1 MKKLLLFILTAV
13 TIISQAQTSNFIHTS
28 GKYILGPC
36 NDTLTIK
43 GINYAPYNWGYTLSD
58 LKMDQIAQTGA
69 NAVRIVWYWS
79 NPGANVYYN
88 YVALDS
94 AISKC
99 VQHKMIAIV
108 ELHDFTCANNPSTL
122 TSGAG
127 WWTNS
132 SVFPILQKYKQSI
145 IINIANEALQVNWAS
160 NSTTALATYKSTYQ
174 TIITNLRNVTGFDFP
189 LMIDAP
195 DCGQTSDAFITS
207 NTATDLITFDP
218 KHNIIFSAHAY
229 WYGYANNDSLQ
240 MATKINN
247 VVAQNIPFVLGEIAN
262 QQDDATMCQYNL
274 NYKPLLNYCEN
285 KKISWLA
292 WSWDHDGCSA
302 RQLSST
308 GNFTNL
314 TAYGNDIVNN
324 ATYGLLSHPAA
335 KSSYLINNKS
345 CNSTTSI
352 NDIDPKINFSMAP
365 NPATNE
371 LTLTSSH
378 QIENIKLLDVSGRLL
393 KEYLHI
399 ISNTI
404 TIPLSGL
411 NAGTYFVEVK
421 TINGQA
427 AIQKLIT
434 Q

>member
-1 MKKLLLFILTAV
+1 MKKLLLSLLTV
-13 TIISQAQTSNFIHTS
+13 VSISLQSQTSNFIHTS

-58 LKMDQIAQTGA
+58 LKIDQISQTGA

-79 NPGANVYYN
+79 NPGATVYYN

-99 VQHKMIAIV
+99 IQHKMIAIV
-108 ELHDFTCANNPSTL
+108 ELHDFTCGNNPSSL
-122 TSGAG
+122 TNGSG

-145 IINIANEALQVNWAS
+145 IVNIANEALQVNWAS
-160 NSTTALATYKSTYQ
+160 NPTSALATYKSTYQ
-174 TIITNLRNVTGFDFP
+174 NIITNLRSTTGFDFP

-195 DCGQTSDAFITS
+195 DCGQNSDAFITS
-207 NTATDLITFDP
+207 NTASDLITFDP
-218 KHNIIFSAHAY
+218 KHNVIFSTHAY

-247 VVAQNIPFVLGEIAN
+247 VTAQNIPLVLGEIAN
-262 QQDDATMCQYNL
+262 QQDDASMCQYNL

-292 WSWDHDGCSA
+292 WSWDHDGCPA

-308 GNFTNL
+308 GNFSNL
-314 TAYGNDIVNN
+314 TTYGNDIINN
-324 ATYGLLSHPAA
+324 TTYGLLSHPAA
-335 KSSYLINNKS
+335 KSSYLVNNKT
-345 CNSTTSI
+345 CNSTTGIKNIQQDLSI
-352 NDIDPKINFSMAP
+352 SLFP
-365 NPATNE
+365 NPSNGTF
-371 LTLTSSH
+371 
-378 QIENIKLLDVSGRLL
+378 NIA
-393 KEYLHI
+393 
-399 ISNTI
+399 
-404 TIPLSGL
+404 
-411 NAGTYFVEVK
+411 NANNFK
-421 TINGQA
+421 TIKAFDLLGKEVDL
-427 AIQKLIT
+427 IQVSDNTFSLNNKGVYFIQIQTEQNQLIT
-434 Q
+434 KRIMIN

>member
-1 MKKLLLFILTAV
+1 MKKLLLSLLTIV
-13 TIISQAQTSNFIHTS
+13 TITTLAQTSNYIHTS
-28 GKYILGPC
+28 GKYILGSC

-58 LKMDQIAQTGA
+58 LKIDQIAQTGA

-99 VQHKMIAIV
+99 IQHKMIAIV
-108 ELHDFTCANNPSTL
+108 ELHDFTCGNNPSSL

-145 IINIANEALQVNWAS
+145 IVNIANEALQVNWAS
-160 NSTTALATYKSTYQ
+160 NSTTALATYKNTYQ

-195 DCGQTSDAFITS
+195 DCGQSSDAFITS

-247 VVAQNIPFVLGEIAN
+247 VTSQNIPFVLGEIAN

-308 GNFTNL
+308 GSFTNL
-314 TAYGNDIVNN
+314 TTYGNDIVNN
-324 ATYGLLSHPAA
+324 TTYGLLSHPAP
-335 KSSYLINNKS
+335 KLSYLVNNKS
-345 CNSTTSI
+345 CPTSTGIKNLQQEFSVSLYPNPSSGIINIQTTNTIKTIKVYDLLGNEVNYQLI
-352 NDIDPKINFSMAP
+352 NDSSVHISQKSGVYIVNIIDSNNQSK
-365 NPATNE
+365 T
-371 LTLTSSH
+371 
-378 QIENIKLLDVSGRLL
+378 IKL
-393 KEYLHI
+393 I
-399 ISNTI
+399 
-404 TIPLSGL
+404 L
-411 NAGTYFVEVK
+411 N
-421 TINGQA
+421 
-427 AIQKLIT
+427 
-434 Q
+434 